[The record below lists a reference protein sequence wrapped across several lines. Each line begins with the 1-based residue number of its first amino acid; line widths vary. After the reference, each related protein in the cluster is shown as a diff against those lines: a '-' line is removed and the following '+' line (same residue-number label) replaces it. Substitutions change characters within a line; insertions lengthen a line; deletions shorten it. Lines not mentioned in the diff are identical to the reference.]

1 MLPGSSPHILL
12 AEDNPVNQKMALIM
26 LRRLGLQ
33 ADTAVNGREVLSA
46 MEERPYDLVLMDIEM
61 PEMDGIEATKL
72 IRERWS
78 LGPKIIML
86 TSLDPDL
93 CRELCY
99 DAGADDFLNKP
110 VRMEELDAAITR
122 SLSGQSIAI
131 AQSLPQVASLV

>member
-1 MLPGSSPHILL
+1 MLPGSTPSILL

-26 LRRLGLQ
+26 LRKLGLQ
-33 ADTAVNGREVLSA
+33 AETAASGLQVLSA
-46 MEERPYDLVLMDIEM
+46 LEERPYDLVLMDIEM

-78 LGPKIIML
+78 LDPKIIML
-86 TSLDPDL
+86 TSLEPDL

-110 VRMEELDAAITR
+110 VRMEELDAAIAR
-122 SLSGQSIAI
+122 SLSGQSITI

>member
-1 MLPGSSPHILL
+1 
-12 AEDNPVNQKMALIM
+12 MALIM
-26 LRRLGLQ
+26 LRKLGLQ
-33 ADTAVNGREVLSA
+33 AETAASGLQVLSA
-46 MEERPYDLVLMDIEM
+46 LEERPYDLVLMDIEM